1 QNPRTRFDYKVFK
14 NSILMDMKRVATICL
29 LIFFAFL
36 LTSARI
42 KDIAKIEGQTVVQAI
57 GYGLVSGLNNTGD
70 NQLSTHT
77 VQSVINM
84 LKRFGL
90 TVPQT
95 NPRIRNGELRIE
107 LDREYI
113 RSKGGAEGVSKMVT
127 IAEGSERETRVKGFM
142 CPIKITADVEMQ
154 KVAYECGIGK
164 KNGLGFGMLEVVNRT
179 LK

>member
-1 QNPRTRFDYKVFK
+1 
-14 NSILMDMKRVATICL
+14 MDMKRVATICL

-84 LKRFGL
+84 LKTLWVDCSSNKSPYSQCRCGYGHSHN
-90 TVPQT
+90 T
-95 NPRIRNGELRIE
+95 NL
-107 LDREYI
+107 
-113 RSKGGAEGVSKMVT
+113 
-127 IAEGSERETRVKGFM
+127 
-142 CPIKITADVEMQ
+142 
-154 KVAYECGIGK
+154 
-164 KNGLGFGMLEVVNRT
+164 
-179 LK
+179 